1 MLDLKKLV
9 ITSIVAVL
17 CVGFCVFCTVY
28 VRGTAEKAEQ
38 YTQNLETL
46 VKKGDQKAALNEVSL
61 FEDYWKTNQDML
73 STILHHEMLEE
84 IEQSIAVTKACL
96 EYSFEDGTDFWN
108 QLAIVKK
115 QIENLKK
122 SEMPSWENIL

>member
-1 MLDLKKLV
+1 MKKLV
-9 ITSIVAVL
+9 ITSVVAVL
-17 CVGFCVFCTVY
+17 SVAFCVFCTVY
-28 VRGTAEKAEQ
+28 VRGTAEKAEE

-46 VKKGDQKAALNEVSL
+46 VEKGDRKAALNEVSL
-61 FEDYWKTNQDML
+61 FEDYWKTNQDVL

-96 EYSFEDGTDFWN
+96 EHSFEDGTDFWN
-108 QLAIVKK
+108 QLSIVKK

>member
-1 MLDLKKLV
+1 MKKLV

-17 CVGFCVFCTVY
+17 CIAFCVFCTVY
-28 VRGTAEKAEQ
+28 VRGTAEKAEE

-46 VKKGDQKAALNEVSL
+46 VEKGDQKSALNEVSL

-96 EYSFEDGTDFWN
+96 EHSFEDETDFWN

>member
-1 MLDLKKLV
+1 MKKLV
-9 ITSIVAVL
+9 ITSVVAVL
-17 CVGFCVFCTVY
+17 CVVFCVFCTVY
-28 VRGTAEKAEQ
+28 VRETAEKAEE

-46 VKKGDQKAALNEVSL
+46 VEKGDRKAALNEISL

-96 EYSFEDGTDFWN
+96 EHSFEDGTDFWN

>member
-1 MLDLKKLV
+1 MKKLV
-9 ITSIVAVL
+9 ITSVVAVL
-17 CVGFCVFCTVY
+17 CVAFCVFCTVY
-28 VRGTAEKAEQ
+28 VRGTAEKAEE
-38 YTQNLETL
+38 YTKNLEIL
-46 VKKGDQKAALNEVSL
+46 VEKGDRKAALNEVSL

-84 IEQSIAVTKACL
+84 IEQSIVVTKACL
-96 EYSFEDGTDFWN
+96 EHSFEDGTDFWN
-108 QLAIVKK
+108 QLAVVKK

>member
-1 MLDLKKLV
+1 MKKLV
-9 ITSIVAVL
+9 ITSVVAVL
-17 CVGFCVFCTVY
+17 CVAFCVFCTVY
-28 VRGTAEKAEQ
+28 VRGTAEKAEE

-46 VKKGDQKAALNEVSL
+46 VEKGDRKAALNEVSL

-96 EYSFEDGTDFWN
+96 EHSFEDGTDFWD

>member
-1 MLDLKKLV
+1 MKKLV
-9 ITSIVAVL
+9 ITSVVAVL
-17 CVGFCVFCTVY
+17 CVAFCVFYTVY
-28 VRGTAEKAEQ
+28 VRGTAEKAEE
-38 YTQNLETL
+38 YTKNLETL
-46 VKKGDQKAALNEVSL
+46 VEKGDQKAALNEVSL

-96 EYSFEDGTDFWN
+96 EHSFEDETDFWN

>member
-1 MLDLKKLV
+1 MKKLV
-9 ITSIVAVL
+9 ITSIVAVF
-17 CVGFCVFCTVY
+17 CVAFCVFCTVY
-28 VRGTAEKAEQ
+28 VRGTAEKAEE

-46 VKKGDQKAALNEVSL
+46 VEKGDRKAALNEVSL

-73 STILHHEMLEE
+73 STVLHHEMLEE

-96 EYSFEDGTDFWN
+96 EHSFEDGTDFWN